1 MSNQNNINKIS
12 ISKTSFFV
20 LTLCFIGFIFLIYLR
35 YLILTI
41 LISFIIASFAKYFAK
56 LVEGKYKIN
65 YKYALIIIFISLLII
80 LIASVALLLP
90 LLIKELYGLVEF
102 VSTIFKSMESSV
114 LDTGIPLGD
123 FQLSQFANLLP
134 NLGQLTLNIVSAL
147 GQILTYTLLICVLS
161 FYIAVNDTGL
171 QALIRLF
178 VPTKAKEK
186 IPSIINKLQ
195 YHIGK
200 WAFVEASLALIMGI
214 FVYTVLSILEIQYV
228 AILGIMYG
236 ILQLVPILGPVLVN
250 TVIIVLALTQSPI
263 LGLITFTLII
273 CIQLI
278 KQFLLLPIIFKSLNS
293 INNLL
298 VVIALMIGGI
308 LAGPLGVIIAMPVV
322 SLARIV
328 YKDIN
333 FYDKQ

>member
-1 MSNQNNINKIS
+1 MSNPNNTNKIS
-12 ISKTSFFV
+12 ISKKSFF
-20 LTLCFIGFIFLIYLR
+20 FLILFVLGFVLLIYIR
-35 YLILTI
+35 YLILTL
-41 LISFIIASFAKYFAK
+41 LISFILASFAKYFAK
-56 LVEGKYKIN
+56 LVEDRYKIV
-65 YKYALIIIFISLLII
+65 YKYSLI
-80 LIASVALLLP
+80 LIFLALVIVLITSVALLLP
-90 LLIKELYGLVEF
+90 LLIRELYGLIEF
-102 VSTIFKSMESSV
+102 VNTVFKSMESSIIAM
-114 LDTGIPLGD
+114 GIPLGG

-263 LGLITFTLII
+263 LGLIAVTLIV

-278 KQFLLLPIIFKSLNS
+278 KQFLLLPIIFRSLTTP
-293 INNLL
+293 NNLL
-298 VVIALMIGGI
+298 VVIALMVGGI
-308 LAGPLGVIIAMPVV
+308 LAGPLGVIIAMPIV

-333 FYDKQ
+333 FYDK

>member
-1 MSNQNNINKIS
+1 MIKES
-12 ISKTSFFV
+12 
-20 LTLCFIGFIFLIYLR
+20 
-35 YLILTI
+35 
-41 LISFIIASFAKYFAK
+41 
-56 LVEGKYKIN
+56 
-65 YKYALIIIFISLLII
+65 YALIEVINILLKQI
-80 LIASVALLLP
+80 
-90 LLIKELYGLVEF
+90 
-102 VSTIFKSMESSV
+102 ESS
-114 LDTGIPLGD
+114 LIFTGLPIEN
-123 FQLSQFANLLP
+123 FKLSQFTNLIP

-195 YHIGK
+195 YHISK

-214 FVYTVLSILEIQYV
+214 FVYTVLSILEFQYAV
-228 AILGIMYG
+228 VLGILAG
-236 ILQLVPILGPVLVN
+236 ILQLVPIFGPALIYL
-250 TVIIVLALTQSPI
+250 IIILIAFMESPI
-263 LGLITFTLII
+263 LGLITLTLII
-273 CIQLI
+273 TIQLI
-278 KQFLLLPIIFKSLNS
+278 KQFLLLPIIFKSLKTTNA
-293 INNLL
+293 LL
-298 VVIALMIGGI
+298 VVFALMIGGV
-308 LAGPLGVIIAMPVV
+308 LAGALGVIIAMPVV